1 MIGRLAGGRG
11 NNRGHNK
18 AKRNSHFKPITEDSS
33 ILTSRRATVQQPV
46 NIVLKGSLTAVP
58 SQLSD
63 GKKSYTPKQRT
74 LQAVD
79 TEKQLFELDNYIRL
93 VQPLATQTSIE
104 RIDK

>member
-1 MIGRLAGGRG
+1 MLDRLSGGKS
-11 NNRGHNK
+11 NNHGHK
-18 AKRNSHFKPITEDSS
+18 AKRNSHFKPVTEVSS
-33 ILTSRRATVQQPV
+33 SLTSRRATVQQPA
-46 NIVLKGSLTAVP
+46 NTAQKGSLTVP
-58 SQLSD
+58 SQLSE
-63 GKKSYTPKQRT
+63 GKKSYTLHERT